1 MSLSLNELEVHMA
14 DPAVLCCRRPAG
26 TVLSAQDFEDP
37 TIFDDMV
44 ESNLMTL
51 NDDGLT
57 IGQALGGTLKSD
69 GEALTQ
75 LTADLVEGS
84 ATAAPSEPEASAEA
98 SADAV
103 SAGATPV
110 VPATPAVPA
119 PPLAALAGAP
129 ADTPSGYIHLH
140 LDKAEGL
147 DLVFPAGA
155 GLSANI
161 AQTATATPAAAY
173 ALDAAESELAPEERV
188 MRTLVK
194 KDYPVS
200 SVVIGQTTSYADGVL
215 SIDGALIEA
224 AEQADP
230 LVKKVTMDVIA
241 PEDRHVYSNTIM
253 DVIPIAAKAEGS
265 LGEGV
270 TNVLSGAVFV
280 LTGMDEAGVQIH
292 EFGSCEGFLDE
303 KIRYGRP
310 GCPDEGDIMI
320 RVDVQIEQGT
330 GMERRGPFAAH
341 SACDAIVHAIRE
353 QIKDLSEQTP
363 IAQETF
369 KDVRRKDRPRV
380 VLVKEIMGQGAMH
393 DNLLVPTEPCGV
405 QGGEKN
411 VDMGN
416 VPVVLSPNEVLDGG
430 IHALACIGP
439 ATKEI
444 TRHFF
449 REPLVE
455 ALQTD
460 EELDL
465 TGVVFIGS
473 PQVNDEKSFVSG
485 RLGSLIEAME
495 VDGAII
501 TTEGFGNNHIDFSEN
516 IAAIGSRGVPVVG
529 VTFAAY
535 QGQLVVGNKYMDAM
549 IELNKDPG
557 GFENEILADNTLT
570 EDDAE
575 RAILMLKTKMAG
587 IPIAAPERKWDESVI
602 EANQA
607 LV

>member
-1 MSLSLNELEVHMA
+1 MSLSQETLEAHLN

-26 TVLSAQDFEDP
+26 TVLSAADFEDP
-37 TIFDDMV
+37 TIFPDLVD
-44 ESNLMTL
+44 SNLMTL
-51 NDDGLT
+51 KEGGLT
-57 IGQALGGTLKSD
+57 IQQALGATLIND

-75 LTADLVEGS
+75 LTPDLLDGVKETSAAPADEPDEPDG
-84 ATAAPSEPEASAEA
+84 ADDGGPDACACCTTAAPE
-98 SADAV
+98 
-103 SAGATPV
+103 
-110 VPATPAVPA
+110 TPAAPA
-119 PPLAALAGAP
+119 PAAG
-129 ADTPSGYIHLH
+129 GYVHLH

-147 DLVFPAGA
+147 DLVFPAGVAAA
-155 GLSANI
+155 G
-161 AQTATATPAAAY
+161 TAIPASGPAPAAA
-173 ALDAAESELAPEERV
+173 AEPEPEEAPADRV
-188 MRTLVK
+188 LRTLVK
-194 KDYPVS
+194 KDYPVTK
-200 SVVIGQTTSYADGVL
+200 VVIGDETSYADGVL
-215 SIDGALIEA
+215 TVDGALVEA
-224 AEQADP
+224 AKKANP
-230 LVKKVTMDVIA
+230 LVKDVEMTVINPA
-241 PEDRHVYSNTIM
+241 DRHVYSNTIM
-253 DVIPIAAKAEGS
+253 DVIPVAAKAEGK

-280 LTGMDEAGVQIH
+280 LTGMDEAGVQVH
-292 EFGSCEGFLDE
+292 EFGSCEGYMDE

-310 GCPDEGDIMI
+310 GCPDQNDIMI
-320 RVDVQIEQGT
+320 RVDVKIEKGT

-341 SACDAIVHAIRE
+341 SACDVIVHACRE
-353 QIKDLSEQTP
+353 AIKNLDGVTP
-363 IAQETF
+363 IKEETF
-369 KDVRRKDRPRV
+369 KDVRRAGRPRV

-405 QGGEKN
+405 KGGQKN
-411 VDMGN
+411 VDLGN

-473 PQVNDEKSFVSG
+473 PQVNDEKTFVSE
-485 RLGSLIEAME
+485 RLGALVEAME
-495 VDGAII
+495 VDGAIV

-549 IELNKDPG
+549 IELNKDPE
-557 GFENEILADNTLT
+557 GFENEILADNTT
-570 EDDAE
+570 TPDDAA

-587 IPIAAPERKWDESVI
+587 IPIEPPEHKWDEAVI
-602 EANQA
+602 EANKK
-607 LV
+607 LVK

>member
-1 MSLSLNELEVHMA
+1 MSLSQETLEAHLN

-26 TVLSAQDFEDP
+26 TVLSAADFEDP
-37 TIFDDMV
+37 AIFPDLVD
-44 ESNLMTL
+44 SNLMTL
-51 NDDGLT
+51 KEGGLT
-57 IGQALGGTLKSD
+57 IQQALGATLIND

-75 LTADLVEGS
+75 LTPDLLDGVKDIPSASDDDESDDSADTS
-84 ATAAPSEPEASAEA
+84 ASSDDGGPDSCSCCGTAGEIPTPVAQASA
-98 SADAV
+98 
-103 SAGATPV
+103 G
-110 VPATPAVPA
+110 
-119 PPLAALAGAP
+119 
-129 ADTPSGYIHLH
+129 GYVHLH

-147 DLVFPAGA
+147 DLVFPAGGA
-155 GLSANI
+155 VSGSCPA
-161 AQTATATPAAAY
+161 APMTASPAASVPPAEDDTPA
-173 ALDAAESELAPEERV
+173 DRV
-188 MRTLVK
+188 LRTLVK
-194 KDYPVS
+194 KDYPVTK
-200 SVVIGQTTSYADGVL
+200 VVIGSETSYADGVL
-215 SIDGALIEA
+215 TVDGSLVEA
-224 AEQADP
+224 AKKADP
-230 LVKKVTMDVIA
+230 LVKDVEMTVINPA
-241 PEDRHVYSNTIM
+241 DRHVYSNTIM
-253 DVIPIAAKAEGS
+253 DVIPVAAKAEGK

-280 LTGMDEAGVQIH
+280 LTGMDEAGVQVH
-292 EFGSCEGFLDE
+292 EFGSCEGYMDE

-310 GCPDEGDIMI
+310 GCPDDNDIMI
-320 RVDVQIEQGT
+320 RVDVKIEKGT

-341 SACDAIVHAIRE
+341 SACDVIVHACRE
-353 QIKDLSEQTP
+353 AIKNLDGVKP
-363 IAQETF
+363 IGEETF
-369 KDVRRKDRPRV
+369 KDVRRAGRPRV

-405 QGGEKN
+405 KGGQKN
-411 VDMGN
+411 VDLGN

-473 PQVNDEKSFVSG
+473 PQVNDEKTFVSE
-485 RLGSLIEAME
+485 RLGALVEAME
-495 VDGAII
+495 VDGAIV

-549 IELNKDPG
+549 IELNKDPE
-557 GFENEILADNTLT
+557 GFENEILADNTT
-570 EDDAE
+570 TPDDAA

-587 IPIAAPERKWDESVI
+587 IPIEPPEHKWDEAVI
-602 EANQA
+602 EANKR
-607 LV
+607 LVK